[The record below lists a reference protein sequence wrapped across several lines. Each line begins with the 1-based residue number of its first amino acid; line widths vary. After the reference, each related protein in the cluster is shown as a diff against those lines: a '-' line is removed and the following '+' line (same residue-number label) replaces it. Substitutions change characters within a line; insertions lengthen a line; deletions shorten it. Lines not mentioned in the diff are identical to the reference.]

1 MRLSHHPAFVGTLP
15 RPFSTKRAQ
24 QPHGYVLAMFGLLL
38 VPLLLLVG
46 FSVDVGS
53 WYNRASQM
61 QKAADSAALAGVVW
75 LPDVVKAKQ
84 YALEAAKRNG
94 FEHGVDDVTVTVEQ
108 VVGRNRRLRV
118 RITDTSVGSFFYTKL
133 SGKYIN
139 LTRKATAEYVMP
151 VPLGSPENQFGGG
164 AYSDPT
170 KPAANQPNLWGNIHG
185 PRTDNIKGDAYAPAC
200 RSSDNCTSISNDAYR
215 PSGYLYAIDV
225 PSGVTGLDIRIFD
238 GGLYDRGANESVET
252 GDRKYTSTGT
262 TTTTWTVYNRDA
274 TELDVNDNP
283 TALSTG
289 LCTSGSGTWVLAE
302 GANAS
307 THKGQWVRICYVG
320 GTVTPGRYLLR
331 VQTSGTGSAANRYA
345 IRATT
350 STGAVRV
357 SAYGDMSMYNNVA
370 AGNAT
375 FYLAEVDPVHAGK
388 TLEISLYDPGEV
400 SKTSTTTGN
409 GTVQVL
415 TNTGAVAASCTGS
428 SSNNVIA
435 ANLTPCQFQSASGGN
450 SNYNGAWVTLGIK
463 IPNNYSC
470 TMGTVP
476 GCWWKIKYIIDGQ
489 GNDTTTW
496 AAQVI
501 GDPVHLIEEDA

>member
-1 MRLSHHPAFVGTLP
+1 MRLSHHQSRVPSLAQ
-15 RPFSTKRAQ
+15 PFHTKRAQ
-24 QPHGYVLAMFGLLL
+24 QAHGYVLAMFGLML

-53 WYNRASQM
+53 WYNRAAQM
-61 QKAADSAALAGVVW
+61 QKASDAAALAGVVW

-94 FEHGVDDVTVTVEQ
+94 FENGVDNVTVTVEQ

-118 RITDTSVGSFFYTKL
+118 RISQSQVGSFFYSKL
-133 SGKYIN
+133 SGKYISLN
-139 LTRKATAEYVMP
+139 RKATAEYVMP

-170 KPAANQPNLWGNIHG
+170 KPASSQPNLWGNIHG
-185 PRTDNIKGDAYAPAC
+185 PRTDNYKGDAYAPAC
-200 RSSDNCTSISNDAYR
+200 RGGDNCSGITNDAYR
-215 PSGYLYAIDV
+215 ASGYLYAIDV
-225 PSGVTGLDIRIFD
+225 PAGVTGLDFRIFD
-238 GGLYDRGANESVET
+238 AGLYDRGSDESVET
-252 GDRKYTSTGT
+252 GDRKYTGTGT
-262 TTTTWTVYNRDA
+262 TTTTWTLYDRDS

-283 TALSTG
+283 TAASSG

-302 GANAS
+302 GASAS
-307 THKGQWVRICYVG
+307 TYKGKWVRICYVG
-320 GTVTPGRYLLR
+320 TPTAGRYLLR
-331 VQTSGTGSAANRYA
+331 VQTSGNGSSANRYA

-350 STGAVRV
+350 TTGTVRV

-370 AGNAT
+370 SGNAT
-375 FYLAEVDPVHAGK
+375 FYLAEIDPVHAGK

-400 SKTSTTTGN
+400 SKTS
-409 GTVQVL
+409 GTSGDGTIQVI
-415 TNTGAVAASCTGS
+415 TNTGAVAATCTGT
-428 SSNNVIA
+428 SSNNVISPS
-435 ANLTPCQFQSASGGN
+435 LSPCQFQSADNGS
-450 SNYNGAWVTLGIK
+450 SKYNGAWVTLGIK

-470 TMGTVP
+470 TLGTVP

>member
-1 MRLSHHPAFVGTLP
+1 MRLSHHHTRVPSLP
-15 RPFSTKRAQ
+15 RPFHTKRAQ
-24 QPHGYVLAMFGLLL
+24 QAHGYVLAMFGLML

-53 WYNRASQM
+53 WYNRAAQM
-61 QKAADSAALAGVVW
+61 QKASDAAALAGVVW

-94 FEHGVDDVTVTVEQ
+94 FENGVDDVTVTVEQ

-118 RITDTSVGSFFYTKL
+118 KISDTSVGSFFYSKL
-133 SGKYIN
+133 SGKYIKLN
-139 LTRKATAEYVMP
+139 RKATAEYVMP

-164 AYSDPT
+164 AYSDPS
-170 KPAANQPNLWGNIHG
+170 KAASSQPNLWGNIHG
-185 PRTDNIKGDAYAPAC
+185 PRTDNYKGDAYAPAC
-200 RSSDNCTSISNDAYR
+200 RGSDNCSGVTNDAYR
-215 PSGYLYAIDV
+215 ASGYLYAIDV
-225 PSGVTGLDIRIFD
+225 PAGTTALDFRIFD
-238 GGLYDRGANESVET
+238 AGLYDRGANESVET
-252 GDRKYTSTGT
+252 GDRKYTGTGT
-262 TTTTWTVYNRDA
+262 TTTTWTLYNRDS
-274 TELDVNDNP
+274 TELDVTDNP
-283 TALSTG
+283 TASSSG

-302 GANAS
+302 GASES
-307 THKGQWVRICYVG
+307 TYRGKWVRICYVG
-320 GTVTPGRYLLR
+320 APTAGRYLLR
-331 VQTSGTGSAANRYA
+331 VQTSGTGSSANRYA

-350 STGAVRV
+350 TTGTVRV

-409 GTVQVL
+409 GTIQVI
-415 TNTGAVAASCTGS
+415 TNTGAVAATCTGS

-435 ANLTPCQFQSASGGN
+435 ASLTPCQFQSASGGS